1 MEGNGRRHQ
10 RIKKKG
16 HADAERNSR
25 AKFAD
30 ELRDARE
37 KLWND
42 AQCEVKL
49 PKQCNRMKKSSSE
62 FRNEISQKNQFMTMS
77 VVMRYRSS
85 YDNGR
90 AVEI

>member
-1 MEGNGRRHQ
+1 MKELLVPYFRQQKSASVEGNGRRHQ
-10 RIKKKG
+10 RIKKTKG

-42 AQCEVKL
+42 AQCEGF
-49 PKQCNRMKKSSSE
+49 QCEWQSG
-62 FRNEISQKNQFMTMS
+62 
-77 VVMRYRSS
+77 V
-85 YDNGR
+85 D
-90 AVEI
+90 